1 MKKYLS
7 SYLSRRATNSSTQRL
22 FYFGNNLFNQEKKF
36 RSNFIKTSKYSL
48 LTFLPIAGL
57 LQFRRYANIY
67 FLLIAILQ
75 SISIISPLDPIT
87 GWAPLVFVLGLS
99 MVREGIEDYL
109 RHKSD
114 IEMNSN
120 PCKIYSAGK
129 FLEKKWAEIM
139 VGDIVLVEEM
149 EPFPADL
156 IVLTTNQETGICYME
171 TSSLDGEKNL
181 KARLAPKE
189 TSDKFIRNNQ
199 NPIFRLEGR
208 VECDPPQSSLN
219 NFTAT
224 LFIKEKIIKV
234 NDKQLL
240 FRGAILK
247 NSKWIIG
254 IATYTGEE
262 SKIMLNS
269 KPPRYKQSQIETK
282 TNTLILFILLF
293 ELLCCIASAVGNTIW
308 VTSKEN
314 STKDYLP
321 AFYDPPNLNG
331 FLMFF
336 TYFLLNNTMIPIS
349 LIVSLEMVKLAQA
362 YLIEKDVDLYDPEKK
377 RFAKVMT
384 SSINEE
390 LGQIEYIFTDK
401 TGTLTCNKMEFKLAL
416 IGNDVFGDQR
426 ILMKKNKKSILPE
439 KRPTYI
445 DKKEGVVYSF
455 DDLNLLALIKGDV
468 ECSKYSLLNYE
479 LKNKDNK
486 IIYIIKDT
494 IELVSEFLKLLSTC
508 HECLLDSEKNENM
521 IRYQG
526 PSPDEITLVDT
537 ARHLG
542 FAFMGSTTTEFMVEW
557 KGEKKTIEVLKTFEF
572 NSDRKRMS
580 ILLRDDNVIK
590 FYIKG
595 ADNVIKQRIKNDG
608 QPFLNEVNNQLQA
621 FSNKGFRTLVLAM
634 RIVEED
640 EFQTFI
646 QRINQCNSDD
656 RQVLGLCHQYFI
668 FLMNFL
674 SFFYHR

>member
-1 MKKYLS
+1 M
-7 SYLSRRATNSSTQRL
+7 
-22 FYFGNNLFNQEKKF
+22 
-36 RSNFIKTSKYSL
+36 
-48 LTFLPIAGL
+48 TFFPIAGL

-67 FLLIAILQ
+67 FLFTAILQ
-75 SISIISPLDPIT
+75 SIPEISPLDPIT
-87 GWAPLVFVLGLS
+87 GWAPLIIVLGISLT
-99 MVREGIEDYL
+99 REGIEDYF
-109 RHKSD
+109 RHTSD
-114 IEMNSN
+114 IEMNSS
-120 PCKIYSAGK
+120 PCKVYFQGK
-129 FLEKKWAEIM
+129 FIHKKWAEII

-149 EPFPADL
+149 EAFPADL

-189 TSDKFIRNNQ
+189 TCDKFNRNNE

-208 VECDPPQSSLN
+208 VESDHPHASLSS
-219 NFTAT
+219 FKASIY
-224 LFIKEKIIKV
+224 IKEKVIRV

-269 KPPRYKQSQIETK
+269 NPPRYKQSQIETK
-282 TNTLILFILLF
+282 TNNLILFILMF
-293 ELLCCIASAVGNTIW
+293 ELLCCIVSAVGNTIW
-308 VTSKEN
+308 V
-314 STKDYLP
+314 STKPYSTVYLP
-321 AFYDPPNLNG
+321 TFYEPALNG

-362 YLIEKDVDLYDPEKK
+362 YLIEKDLDLYDSEKK
-377 RFAKVMT
+377 RFARVFT

-416 IGNDVFGDQR
+416 IGFDVFGDQR
-426 ILMKKNKKSILPE
+426 VLMKKNKKSIILE

-455 DDLNLLALIKGDV
+455 DDQNLLSLIKGDT
-468 ECSKYSLLNYE
+468 ENLKFALLNYE
-479 LKNKDNK
+479 FRSKDSK
-486 IIYIIKDT
+486 EILYTIKDT
-494 IELVSEFLKLLSTC
+494 IELVAEFLQLLSTC
-508 HECLLDSEKNENM
+508 HECLLDSEKNEDM
-521 IRYQG
+521 FRYQG

-542 FAFMGSTTTEFMVEW
+542 FIYLGSTTTELMVEW
-557 KGEKKTIEVLKTFEF
+557 KGEKKTVELLRMFEF

-580 ILLRDDNVIK
+580 VLIKDNNIMKLYV
-590 FYIKG
+590 KG
-595 ADNVIKQRIKNDG
+595 ADNVIRQRLNMQDK
-608 QPFLNEVNNQLQA
+608 QPFLNEANQQLQM

-634 RIVEED
+634 RIVEE
-640 EFQTFI
+640 EEYQVFC
-646 QRINQCNSDD
+646 QRLNQCNE
-656 RQVLGLCHQYFI
+656 QKEVAGFFFEILKI
-668 FLMNFL
+668 KFLN
-674 SFFYHR
+674 SS